1 MNVPLFIAKR
11 YLFSKKNRNA
21 INIISAISILVVAV
35 STAALIIVLS
45 SINGFGK
52 LIDQQISTYAPDLK
66 IEIKKGK
73 TFSANDPKIEKIR
86 QKEGISYFAE
96 ILEDNILLKNK
107 EKQLICTVKGVPYDY
122 GNAFGLDTVIIFG
135 LYKTHGNSVN
145 FAVLGAGV
153 SYNLGIS
160 TESGESV
167 SLWIPNRKNIQIL
180 NPEQSFN
187 ILNLIPAGV
196 ISIDTEFDS
205 KYILSSLET
214 IRKFTDRDSLTV
226 SSLEI
231 KVENSSDIQSLKKDI
246 QNILGNDYY
255 VKDIYDQF
263 DVYKIM
269 KSERLAAFIIML
281 FIILIASFSII
292 GSVTMLIIEKQKD
305 IFTLLSIGSDLPA
318 IKKIFFTEGLLITM
332 IGGIIGIILG
342 GLLSFAQQ
350 YFGFVT
356 FPSDGYYIVDAYPV
370 DVKIIDFVIT
380 FISVTFIGSI
390 ISLYPASRIES
401 KLTIQV

>member
-21 INIISAISILVVAV
+21 INIISGISILVVAV

-52 LIDQQISTYAPDLK
+52 LIDEQISTYAPDLK

-73 TFSANDPKIEKIR
+73 TFSADDPNIKKIS
-86 QKEGISYFAE
+86 QTEGISYIAE
-96 ILEDNILLKNK
+96 VIEDNILLKHK
-107 EKQLICTVKGVPYDY
+107 EKQLICTVKGVPENY
-122 GNAFGLDTVIIFG
+122 GEVFGLDTAITFG
-135 LYKTHGNSVN
+135 LYKTHGNSLN

-160 TESGESV
+160 VESGESI
-167 SLWIPNRKNIQIL
+167 SLWIPNRKSIQIL

-187 ILNLIPAGV
+187 IINLIPAGV
-196 ISIDTEFDS
+196 ISIDAEFDT
-205 KYILSSLET
+205 KYIISSLET
-214 IRKFTDRDSLTV
+214 IRKFTDRDSVTV
-226 SSLEI
+226 SSIEI
-231 KVENSSDIQSLKKDI
+231 KIKNPSDIQEIKKDI
-246 QNILGNDYY
+246 KNILGNNYY

-305 IFTLLSIGSDLPA
+305 IFTLLSIGSDLSS

-332 IGGIIGIILG
+332 TGGIIGIFLG
-342 GLLSFAQQ
+342 GLISYAQQ
-350 YFGFVT
+350 HFGIVT

-370 DVKIIDFVIT
+370 DVKTIDFVIT
-380 FISVTFIGSI
+380 FISVTLIGSI
-390 ISLYPASRIES
+390 ISLYPASRIKS

>member
-21 INIISAISILVVAV
+21 INIISGISILVVAV

-52 LIDQQISTYAPDLK
+52 LIDEQITTFAPDLK

-73 TFSANDPKIEKIR
+73 TFSVNDPGIEKIR
-86 QKEGISYFAE
+86 RKESISYFAE
-96 ILEDNILLKNK
+96 VIEDNILLKYK
-107 EKQLICTVKGVPYDY
+107 EKQLICTVKGVPQNY
-122 GNAFGLDTVIIFG
+122 GEAFGLDTAMTFG
-135 LYKTHGNSVN
+135 LYKTHGNSLN

-160 TESGESV
+160 VESGESV
-167 SLWIPNRKNIQIL
+167 SLWIPNRKNIQLL
-180 NPEQSFN
+180 NPEHSFN
-187 ILNLIPAGV
+187 KINLTPAGI
-196 ISIDTEFDS
+196 ISIDVEFDS

-226 SSLEI
+226 SSVEI
-231 KVENSSDIQSLKKDI
+231 KVKNSSDIQVLKEDI
-246 QNILGNDYY
+246 KNIIGNDYY

-281 FIILIASFSII
+281 FIILIASSSII

-305 IFTLLSIGSDLPA
+305 IFTLLSIGSDLTA
-318 IKKIFFTEGLLITM
+318 IKKIFFTEGFLIT
-332 IGGIIGIILG
+332 IVGGIIGIILG

-350 YFGFVT
+350 YLGIVT

-380 FISVTFIGSI
+380 FISVTLIGSI
-390 ISLYPASRIES
+390 MSLYPASRIES